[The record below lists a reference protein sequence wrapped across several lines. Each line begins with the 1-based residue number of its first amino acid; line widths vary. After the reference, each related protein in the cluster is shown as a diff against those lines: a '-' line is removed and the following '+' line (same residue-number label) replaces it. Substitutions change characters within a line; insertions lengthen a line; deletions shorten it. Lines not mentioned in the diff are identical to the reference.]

1 MLKTK
6 NQNCVLIGEKL
17 SHSFSPMIHSMLADY
32 PYTLAEI
39 KREDLD
45 SYVRSGAFTSANVTI
60 PYKVEVMKY
69 LDEISPEAQAIGCV
83 NCITHTPEG
92 KLRGDNTDFWGLS
105 YLIKSSNID
114 ISGKNVLILGS
125 GGSFLTASAV
135 CKSLDAKEI
144 ICVSRSGEVNYEN
157 VYNVHPDAE
166 IIINTSPVGMYPNNL
181 ECKINLEKFDNVKGV
196 FDIIFNPSKTKL
208 LLEAEKLSIP
218 AFGGLAMLVGQAKRA
233 CEIFTGEKIDDGEV
247 DRIKKIIEEK
257 TLNIVLVGMPGCG
270 KSTIAK
276 ALAEKLGREIIDTD
290 AEIVKN
296 AKMPIPEIFST
307 FGEGVFRSLEHNEI
321 KAAGK
326 LSGKIISTGGGTVTI
341 SDNYE
346 PLHQNGIIVFIKR
359 DINSLSRDGR
369 PLSIGADLNKMY
381 EVRLPMYE
389 KFADIIVENSSDV
402 DSCVDKIITLIRG
415 QK

>member
-6 NQNCVLIGEKL
+6 DQNCVLIGEQL

-39 KREDLD
+39 KRDELEAF
-45 SYVRSGAFTSANVTI
+45 VRSDNYTSANVTI

-69 LDEISPEAQAIGCV
+69 LDEISPEAAAIGCV
-83 NCITHTPEG
+83 NCITHTPDG
-92 KLRGDNTDFWGLS
+92 KLRGDNTDFYGLS
-105 YLIKSSNID
+105 YLIRSSGVD
-114 ISGKNVLILGS
+114 ISGRKVLILGS

-135 CKSLDAKEI
+135 CKSMDASAI
-144 ICVSRSGEVNYEN
+144 ICVSRAGDVNYDN
-157 VYNVHPDAE
+157 VYTTHPDAE

-181 ECKINLEKFDNVKGV
+181 ECKIDVSRFNSLKGV
-196 FDIIFNPSKTKL
+196 FDIVFNPSKTKL
-208 LLEAEKLSIP
+208 LLDAERLSIP

-233 CEIFTGEKIDDGEV
+233 CEIFTGEKIDDGEI
-247 DRIKKIIEEK
+247 DRIKGVIESK
-257 TLNIVLVGMPGCG
+257 TFNIVLVGMPGCG

-276 ALAEKLGREIIDTD
+276 ALADKLDREIIDTD
-290 AEIVKN
+290 EEIVKN

-321 KAAGK
+321 KNAGK
-326 LSGKIISTGGGTVTI
+326 LSGKIISTGGGVVTI
-341 SDNYE
+341 PDNYE

-359 DINSLSRDGR
+359 NIEDLSRDGR

-381 EVRLPMYE
+381 EKRLPMYE
-389 KFADIIVENSSDV
+389 RFADVNIDNDSDI

-415 QK
+415 

>member
-6 NQNCVLIGEKL
+6 DQNCVLIGEKL

-39 KREDLD
+39 KRDELEAF
-45 SYVRSGAFTSANVTI
+45 VRSDKYTSANVTI

-69 LDEISPEAQAIGCV
+69 LDEISPEAAAIGCV
-83 NCITHTPEG
+83 NCITHTPDG
-92 KLRGDNTDFWGLS
+92 KLRGDNTDFYGLS
-105 YLIKSSNID
+105 YLIRSSGVD
-114 ISGKNVLILGS
+114 ISGRKVLILGS

-135 CKSLDAKEI
+135 CKSMDASAI
-144 ICVSRSGEVNYEN
+144 ICVSRAGDVNYDN
-157 VYNVHPDAE
+157 VYTTHPDAE

-181 ECKINLEKFDNVKGV
+181 ECKIDVSRFNSLKGV
-196 FDIIFNPSKTKL
+196 FDIVFNPSKTKL
-208 LLEAEKLSIP
+208 LLDAERLSIP

-233 CEIFTGEKIDDGEV
+233 CEIFTGEKIDDGEI
-247 DRIKKIIEEK
+247 DRIKGVIESK

-276 ALAEKLGREIIDTD
+276 ALADKLGREIIDTD
-290 AEIVKN
+290 EEIVKN

-321 KAAGK
+321 KNAGK
-326 LSGKIISTGGGTVTI
+326 LSGKIISTGGGVVTI
-341 SDNYE
+341 PDNYE

-359 DINSLSRDGR
+359 NIEDLSRDGR

-381 EVRLPMYE
+381 EKRLPMYE
-389 KFADIIVENSSDV
+389 RFADVNIDNDSDI

-415 QK
+415 

>member
-6 NQNCVLIGEKL
+6 DQNCVLIGEKL

-39 KREDLD
+39 KRDELEAF
-45 SYVRSGAFTSANVTI
+45 VRSDKYTSANVTI

-69 LDEISPEAQAIGCV
+69 LDEISPEAAAIGCV
-83 NCITHTPEG
+83 NCITHTPDG
-92 KLRGDNTDFWGLS
+92 KLRGDNTDFYGLS
-105 YLIKSSNID
+105 YLIRSSGVD
-114 ISGKNVLILGS
+114 ISGRKVLILGS

-135 CKSLDAKEI
+135 CKSMDASAI
-144 ICVSRSGEVNYEN
+144 ICVSRAGDVNYDN
-157 VYNVHPDAE
+157 VYTTHPDAE

-181 ECKINLEKFDNVKGV
+181 ECKIDVSRFNSLKGV
-196 FDIIFNPSKTKL
+196 FDIVFNPSKTKL
-208 LLEAEKLSIP
+208 LLDAERLSIP
-218 AFGGLAMLVGQAKRA
+218 AVGGLAMLVGQAKRA
-233 CEIFTGEKIDDGEV
+233 CEIFTGEKIYDGEI
-247 DRIKKIIEEK
+247 DRIKRVIESK

-276 ALAEKLGREIIDTD
+276 ALANKLDREIIDTD
-290 AEIVKN
+290 EEIVKN
-296 AKMPIPEIFST
+296 AKMPIPDIFST

-321 KAAGK
+321 KNAGK
-326 LSGKIISTGGGTVTI
+326 LSGKIISTGGGVVTV

-359 DINSLSRDGR
+359 NIEDLSRDGR

-381 EVRLPMYE
+381 EKRLPMYE
-389 KFADIIVENSSDV
+389 RFADVNIDNDSDI

-415 QK
+415 

>member
-6 NQNCVLIGEKL
+6 DQNCVLIGEKL

-39 KREDLD
+39 KRDELEAF
-45 SYVRSGAFTSANVTI
+45 VRSDKYTSANVTI

-69 LDEISPEAQAIGCV
+69 LDEISPEAAAIGCV
-83 NCITHTPEG
+83 NCITHTPDG
-92 KLRGDNTDFWGLS
+92 KLRGDNTDFYGLS
-105 YLIKSSNID
+105 YLIRSSGVD
-114 ISGKNVLILGS
+114 ISGRKVLILGS

-135 CKSLDAKEI
+135 CKSMDASAI
-144 ICVSRSGEVNYEN
+144 ICVSRAGDVNYDN
-157 VYNVHPDAE
+157 VYTTHSDAE

-181 ECKINLEKFDNVKGV
+181 ECKIDVSRFNSLKGV
-196 FDIIFNPSKTKL
+196 FDIVFNPSKTKL
-208 LLEAEKLSIP
+208 LLDAERLSIP

-233 CEIFTGEKIDDGEV
+233 CEIFTGEKIDDGEI
-247 DRIKKIIEEK
+247 DRIKRVIESK

-276 ALAEKLGREIIDTD
+276 ALANKLDREIIDTD
-290 AEIVKN
+290 EEIVKN

-321 KAAGK
+321 KNAGK
-326 LSGKIISTGGGTVTI
+326 LSGKIISTGGGVVTV

-359 DINSLSRDGR
+359 NIEDLSRDGR

-381 EVRLPMYE
+381 EKRLPMYE
-389 KFADIIVENSSDV
+389 RFADVNIDNDSDI

-415 QK
+415 

>member
-6 NQNCVLIGEKL
+6 DQNCVLIGEKL

-39 KREDLD
+39 KRDELEAF
-45 SYVRSGAFTSANVTI
+45 VRSDNYTSANVTI

-69 LDEISPEAQAIGCV
+69 LDEISPEAAAIGCV
-83 NCITHTPEG
+83 NCITHTPDG
-92 KLRGDNTDFWGLS
+92 KLRGDNTDFYGLS
-105 YLIKSSNID
+105 YLIRSSGVD
-114 ISGKNVLILGS
+114 ISGRKVLILGS

-135 CKSLDAKEI
+135 CKSMDASAI
-144 ICVSRSGEVNYEN
+144 ICVSRAGDVNYDN
-157 VYNVHPDAE
+157 VYTTHPDAE

-181 ECKINLEKFDNVKGV
+181 ECKIDVSRFNSLKGV
-196 FDIIFNPSKTKL
+196 FDIVFNPSKTKL
-208 LLEAEKLSIP
+208 LLDAERLSIP

-233 CEIFTGEKIDDGEV
+233 CEIFTGEKIDDGEI
-247 DRIKKIIEEK
+247 DRIKGVIESK
-257 TLNIVLVGMPGCG
+257 TFNIVLVGMPGCG

-276 ALAEKLGREIIDTD
+276 ALADKLDREIIDTD
-290 AEIVKN
+290 EEIVKN

-321 KAAGK
+321 KNAGK
-326 LSGKIISTGGGTVTI
+326 LSGKIISTGGGVVTI
-341 SDNYE
+341 PDNYE
-346 PLHQNGIIVFIKR
+346 PLHQNSIIVFIKR
-359 DINSLSRDGR
+359 NIEDLSRDGR

-381 EVRLPMYE
+381 EKRLPMYE
-389 KFADIIVENSSDV
+389 RFADVNIDNDSDI

-415 QK
+415 

>member
-39 KREDLD
+39 KREDLGE
-45 SYVRSGAFTSANVTI
+45 YIKSGAFTSANVTI

-114 ISGKNVLILGS
+114 ISGKKVLILGS

-181 ECKINLEKFDNVKGV
+181 ECKINLEKFKHIKGV

-208 LLEAEKLSIP
+208 LLEAERLSIP

-233 CEIFTGEKIDDGEV
+233 CEIFTGEKIDDCEV

-389 KFADIIVENSSDV
+389 KFADIVVENNSDV

>member
-32 PYTLAEI
+32 PYALAEI
-39 KREDLD
+39 KREDLE
-45 SYVRSGAFTSANVTI
+45 AFVKSDKYTSANVTI

-69 LDEISPEAQAIGCV
+69 LDEISPEAAAIGCV
-83 NCITHTPEG
+83 NCITHTKDG
-92 KLRGDNTDFWGLS
+92 KLRGDNTDFYGLS
-105 YLIKSSNID
+105 YLIRSSGID
-114 ISGKNVLILGS
+114 ISGKKVLILGS

-135 CKSLDAKEI
+135 CRSMDSREI
-144 ICVSRSGEVNYEN
+144 VCVSRAGDVNYDN
-157 VYNVHPDAE
+157 VYTTHPDAE

-181 ECKINLEKFDNVKGV
+181 ECKIDLEKLNNLKGV
-196 FDIIFNPSKTKL
+196 FDIVFNPSKTKL
-208 LLEAEKLSIP
+208 LLDAERLCIP
-218 AFGGLAMLVGQAKRA
+218 AFGGLTMLVGQAKRA
-233 CEIFTGEKIDDGEV
+233 CEIFTGEVIDDSEIY
-247 DRIKKIIEEK
+247 RIKKVIEDK

-276 ALAEKLGREIIDTD
+276 TLAEKLGREIIDTD
-290 AEIVKN
+290 EEIIKN
-296 AKMPIPEIFST
+296 AKMPIPEIFSI

-321 KAAGK
+321 KNAGK

-341 SDNYE
+341 PDNYE

-359 DINSLSRDGR
+359 NIDNLSRDGR
-369 PLSIGADLNKMY
+369 PLSIGTDLKKMY
-381 EVRLPMYE
+381 EKRLPMYE
-389 KFADIIVENSSDV
+389 NFADFTVDNDSDI

-415 QK
+415 

>member
-39 KREDLD
+39 KREDLG

-114 ISGKNVLILGS
+114 ISGKKVLILGS

-166 IIINTSPVGMYPNNL
+166 IIINTSPVGMFPNNL

-208 LLEAEKLSIP
+208 LLEAERLSIP

-276 ALAEKLGREIIDTD
+276 ALAEKLSREIIDTD

-296 AKMPIPEIFST
+296 ARMPIPEIFST

-389 KFADIIVENSSDV
+389 KFADIVVENGSDI